1 MRTRQAFIN
10 AVTSLFLQVVLAVSG
25 LLVPRFFIEVFGS
38 PVNGL
43 VSSITQFITYLSLVE
58 AGVGAAST
66 VSLYRPLAD
75 KDTERINGILSAT
88 RKFYLR
94 SGLIFAG
101 LVAFLIV
108 LYPYI
113 VDNEIKDVSFIRTMI
128 LVLSI
133 SGLMDYFFLG
143 KYRVLLMADQKGY
156 ILYSIQ
162 ILGTIVMTVVCILQI
177 KLGCSALIVKGT
189 AAAIYVLRSLAAIL
203 YCKLKYRDYRFNAPP
218 LTDAISQRNAALLH
232 QVVGAVANNAAV
244 VLLTVM
250 LSKNA
255 LSEVSVYNVYNLV
268 FYSLS
273 NLLMAL
279 TNGLT
284 PSFGQVI
291 SKGEHDTLKR
301 SYNQFEMIMFIII
314 FMCYTCMAV
323 LLYPFINVYSMGFTD
338 GVDYTRWILVIL
350 FSLAGILQAVRT
362 PGLTVIC
369 AAGHY
374 KETRGRAIIELV
386 ISLSISIALTPK
398 FGIVGVMIAMCCSY
412 LYRTTDVLFYTAKY
426 FIKGTLKQTFS
437 RILRNTVV
445 SAGVIYLGIS
455 FLPQHTESWFALIGS
470 GVVTA
475 CASVILLLAVNII
488 FEPKAVKSIFSMI
501 FGIFKRSN

>member
-10 AVTSLFLQVVLAVSG
+10 AVTSLFLQVVLAISG

-38 PVNGL
+38 SVNGL
-43 VSSITQFITYLSLVE
+43 VGSITQFITYLSLVE

-75 KDTERINGILSAT
+75 KDTDRINGILSAT

-101 LVAFLIV
+101 LVAILMV
-108 LYPYI
+108 VYPYI
-113 VDNEIKDVSFIRTMI
+113 VDNEIKDLSFIRTMVF
-128 LVLSI
+128 VLSV

-143 KYRVLLMADQKGY
+143 KYRVLLMADQRGY

-162 ILGTIVMTVVCILQI
+162 ILGTIVMTAVCILQI
-177 KLGCSALIVKGT
+177 KMDCSALVVKGT
-189 AAAIYVLRSLAAIL
+189 TALIYILRSLAAIL
-203 YCKLKYRDYRFNAPP
+203 YCKVKYPNYKFKAPP
-218 LTDAISQRNAALLH
+218 LTDAISQRNDALLH
-232 QVVGAVANNAAV
+232 QIVGAIANNSAV

-250 LSKNA
+250 LSD
-255 LSEVSVYNVYNLV
+255 LTEVSVYNTYNLV

-291 SKGEHDTLKR
+291 SKGEYDTLKR
-301 SYNQFEMIMFIII
+301 SYNQFEMIMFIVI

-350 FSLAGILQAVRT
+350 FSLAGVLQAIRT

-374 KETRGRAIIELV
+374 KETRGRAIIELI
-386 ISLSISIALTPK
+386 ISLTVSIALTPK

-426 FIKGTLKQTFS
+426 FINGTLKQTFL
-437 RILRNTVV
+437 RILRNTIV
-445 SAGVIYLGIS
+445 SSVVIYLGIT
-455 FLPQHTESWFALIGS
+455 FLPQHTESWFTLIGS
-470 GVVTA
+470 GIVTA
-475 CASVILLLAVNII
+475 GLSTVLLLAVNTV
-488 FEPKAVKSIFSMI
+488 FEPKAIKSVFSMVL
-501 FGIFKRSN
+501 GIFKRSN